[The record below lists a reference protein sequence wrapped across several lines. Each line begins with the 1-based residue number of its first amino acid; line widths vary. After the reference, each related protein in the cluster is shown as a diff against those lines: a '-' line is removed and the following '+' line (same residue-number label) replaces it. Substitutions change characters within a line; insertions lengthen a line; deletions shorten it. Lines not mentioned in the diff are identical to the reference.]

1 MRRCWKDV
9 ELLLDLLIYLV
20 KNQDPNEVDLLL
32 TNSDSHYKAKKAT
45 ELLRPVHRHQPRGVT
60 NMEVS
65 LAKALQKHKA
75 QFRKGELGRP
85 ATLYILTDGNWQY
98 GDPATPIGE
107 LVKDLHKVGAH
118 EEHFGIEFIRFG
130 DDPTVETKLN
140 ALDNLPT
147 GW

>member
-1 MRRCWKDV
+1 MRRYWKDV

-20 KNQDPNEVDLLL
+20 KNQDPNEVDLLF
-32 TNSDSHYKAKKAT
+32 TNTDAHYEAKKTT
-45 ELLRPVHRHQPRGVT
+45 ELLRPIHRHQPRGVT

-75 QFRKGELGRP
+75 QFRKGESGRP
-85 ATLYILTDGNWQY
+85 ETLYILTDGNWRG
-98 GDPATPIGE
+98 GDPATSIGE
-107 LVKDLHKVGAH
+107 LVEDLRKVGAH

-130 DDPTVETKLN
+130 DDPAAEAKLN
-140 ALDNLPT
+140 ALNTLPT